1 MQITKISIQRSTMVV
16 VLFTVLTLLGIF
28 SYTQLSYELLPKMET
43 NVVTISTVYPGAA
56 PSEVETSV
64 TKKIEDAV
72 ASLEG
77 IKTMNSIS
85 QESVSIITIELEAGS
100 DVDYSLQDAQRKINA
115 ILGDLPEDADPP
127 SLGKFDLD
135 DLPIMQLAVYSSL
148 NPSDFYDLIKNKI
161 QPSLAQINGV
171 AQVNMLGGTEREI
184 KVNLDRNK
192 LDAYGISPIAV
203 AQTINASNLD
213 FPTGRLKDTEGQ
225 VLIRLAG
232 KFQNIQD
239 IENLVIAYR
248 DDESPIQLKEV
259 AEVQDSYKDE
269 DILTRLNGKSAIGLT
284 VQKQSDANA
293 VEVSEILEHE
303 LQTLEQTYTAEGISF
318 QISQNTSEFT
328 LEAANHVI
336 TDLVIAIVL
345 VALIML
351 LFLHSIRNA
360 IIVMVAVPASIVA
373 TFTVMFLAGF
383 TLNLMSLLALSLVV
397 GILVDDAIVVIENIY
412 RHLEMGKTIAQASY
426 DGVREIGATVVSI
439 TLVIV
444 VVFVPLA
451 MTGGLISGILTQFS
465 ITVAAATLISLLVA
479 FTLIPLLT
487 SRFSKLEHLDKKSFF
502 GKIVYGFEAGL
513 DAFVDWLIGILR
525 WGFSHK
531 IALLGFTFILFIS
544 SFFLVIKGFIGSE
557 FVSEGD
563 RGEFLLR
570 LELPKDAT
578 LEQTNFKTREVEDY
592 LRTLPEVTEVFT
604 TVGVASGQFT
614 GSQSSP
620 FTSEILVKL
629 VAPEFRSVTGPD
641 YARSLENYLEE
652 HITGAEYT
660 GVPISIMGTANDAPI
675 QVIVS
680 GPDKDSIRVVSE
692 KIEGILAGLK
702 GTRKI
707 ESSLEDGNPEIR
719 VEVDRYK
726 MNELGLSMDMVGGAL
741 QVAFNGN
748 DDSKYTDGDYEYDI
762 LVKLNEFDRQ
772 SISDVQNL
780 TFLNRSG
787 KLVKLEQ
794 FATVN
799 QSEGP
804 TKLERR
810 DRVSSVKITS
820 QVAGVPSGT
829 VGAELTAAIDQLEL
843 PQQVQI
849 NYDGDMKNQ
858 SEGFGSLGL
867 ALLASIIL
875 IYLIMVALYDSYVYP
890 LVVMFSLPMALI
902 GSLLALALTKG
913 TLSIF
918 SIMGLIMLMGLVAKN
933 AILLVDFTN
942 QLKEEGVEVK
952 AALEKAVKIRFR
964 PILMTTI
971 AMVIGMMPIALAT
984 GAGAEWKNSLAWVI
998 IGGLLSSMF
1007 LTLVVVPVIYY
1018 LFDRFMVKIGKAEK
1032 KQIELEDTNV
1042 EEFESEAAAYV

>member
-43 NVVTISTVYPGAA
+43 NVVTVSTVYPGAA

-77 IKTMNSIS
+77 IKSMNSIS
-85 QESVSIITIELEAGS
+85 QESISIITIELNAGE
-100 DVDYSLQDAQRKINA
+100 DVDYALQDAQRKLNA

-127 SLGKFDLD
+127 SLGKFSLD

-148 NPSDFYDLIKNKI
+148 NPSEFYDLLKNKI
-161 QPSLAQINGV
+161 QPSLAQIKGV

-192 LDAYGISPIAV
+192 LDGYGISPISV

-213 FPTGRLKDTEGQ
+213 FPTGRLKDKEGQ

-259 AEVQDSYKDE
+259 AEIADSYKDE
-269 DILTRLNGKSAIGLT
+269 DILTRLNGKAAIGLT
-284 VQKQSDANA
+284 VQKQADANA
-293 VEVSEILEHE
+293 VEVSELLEHE
-303 LQTLEQTYTAEGISF
+303 LHTLEQTYTSEGVSF

-328 LEAANHVI
+328 LEAANDVI
-336 TDLVIAIVL
+336 KDLIIAIVL

-426 DGVREIGATVVSI
+426 DGIREIGSTVVSI
-439 TLVIV
+439 TLVII
-444 VVFVPLA
+444 VVFVPMA
-451 MTGGLISGILTQFS
+451 MTGGLIAGILTQFS
-465 ITVAAATLISLLVA
+465 ITVATATLISLLVA

-525 WGFSHK
+525 WGFAHK
-531 IALLGFTFILFIS
+531 IALLGITFVLFIS

-629 VAPEFRSVTGPD
+629 VDAEHRSMTGPD
-641 YARSLENYLEE
+641 YARTLENYLEE
-652 HITGAEYT
+652 NITGAEYT

-680 GPDKDSIRVVSE
+680 GPDKDSIRIVSE

-726 MNELGLSMDMVGGAL
+726 MNELGLSMDMVGGIL

-762 LVKLNEFDRQ
+762 LVKLNEFDRK

-780 TFLNRSG
+780 TFLNKKG
-787 KLVKLEQ
+787 QLVKLEQ
-794 FATVN
+794 FATVH

-829 VGAELTAAIDQLEL
+829 VGAALTAAIDAMEL

-858 SEGFGSLGL
+858 SEGFGSLGI

-942 QLKEEGVEVK
+942 QLKEAGVEVK
-952 AALEKAVKIRFR
+952 EALEKAVKIRFR

-1018 LFDRFMVKIGKAEK
+1018 LFDRFMVKIGKGEK
-1032 KQIELEDTNV
+1032 KHIELEDTDV

>member
-43 NVVTISTVYPGAA
+43 NVVTISTIYPGAA

-77 IKTMNSIS
+77 IKSMNSIS
-85 QESVSIITIELEAGS
+85 QESISIITIELEAGE
-100 DVDYSLQDAQRKINA
+100 DVDYSMQDAQRKINA

-135 DLPIMQLAVYSSL
+135 DLPIMQLAIYSDL
-148 NPSDFYDLIKNKI
+148 KPSEFYDLVKNKI
-161 QPSLAQINGV
+161 QPSLAQIKGV

-192 LDAYGISPIAV
+192 LDAYGISPITV
-203 AQTINASNLD
+203 AQTINSSNLD
-213 FPTGRLKDTEGQ
+213 FPTGRLKDNEGQ

-248 DDESPIQLKEV
+248 SDESPIQLKEV
-259 AEVQDSYKDE
+259 AEVADSYKDE

-293 VEVSEILEHE
+293 VEVSEVLVQE
-303 LQTLEQTYTAEGISF
+303 LQILEQTYTAEGVSF

-336 TDLVIAIVL
+336 TDLIIAVVL

-360 IIVMVAVPASIVA
+360 VIVMVAVPASIVA

-426 DGVREIGATVVSI
+426 DGIREIGATVVSI
-439 TLVIV
+439 TLVII

-451 MTGGLISGILTQFS
+451 MTGGLIGGILAQFS
-465 ITVAAATLISLLVA
+465 ITVATATLISLLVA

-487 SRFSKLEHLDKKSFF
+487 SRFSKLEHLDKNSFF
-502 GKIVYGFEAGL
+502 GKIVYGFESGL
-513 DAFVDWLIGILR
+513 DSFVDWLVGILR
-525 WGFSHK
+525 WGFAHK
-531 IALLGFTFILFIS
+531 VALLAITFVLFIS

-629 VAPEFRSVTGPD
+629 VDPEHRSMTGPD
-641 YARSLENYLEE
+641 YARTLENYLEE
-652 HITGAEYT
+652 NITGAEYT

-692 KIEGILAGLK
+692 KIEAILTGLK

-748 DDSKYTDGDYEYDI
+748 DDSKFTDGDYEYDI
-762 LVKLNEFDRQ
+762 LVKLNEFDRK

-794 FATVN
+794 FAKVN

-829 VGAELTAAIDQLEL
+829 VGAELTAAIDAMTL

-858 SEGFGSLGL
+858 SEGFGSLGV

-875 IYLIMVALYDSYVYP
+875 IYLIMVALYDSYIYP

-1018 LFDRFMVKIGKAEK
+1018 LFDRFMVKIGKGEK
-1032 KQIELEDTNV
+1032 KHIELEDTNV

>member
-77 IKTMNSIS
+77 IKSMNSIS
-85 QESVSIITIELEAGS
+85 QESVSIITIELEAGA
-100 DVDYSLQDAQRKINA
+100 DVDYSMQDAQRKINA

-135 DLPIMQLAVYSSL
+135 DLPIMQLAVYSNL
-148 NPSDFYDLIKNKI
+148 NPSEFYDLIKNKI
-161 QPSLAQINGV
+161 QPSLAQIKGV

-192 LDAYGISPIAV
+192 LDGYGISPIAV

-213 FPTGRLKDTEGQ
+213 FPTGRLKDDEGQ

-259 AEVQDSYKDE
+259 AEVEDSYKDE

-284 VQKQSDANA
+284 IQKQSDANA
-293 VEVSEILEHE
+293 VEVSEVLVNE
-303 LQTLEQTYTAEGISF
+303 LNTLEQTYAKEGVSF

-336 TDLVIAIVL
+336 TDLIIAVVL

-360 IIVMVAVPASIVA
+360 VIVMVAVPASIVA

-426 DGVREIGATVVSI
+426 DGIREIGATVVSI
-439 TLVIV
+439 TLVII

-451 MTGGLISGILTQFS
+451 MTGGLIGGILAQFS
-465 ITVAAATLISLLVA
+465 ITVATATLISLLVA

-487 SRFSKLEHLDKKSFF
+487 SRFSKLEHLDKNSFF

-513 DAFVDWLIGILR
+513 DAFVDWLVGILR
-525 WGFSHK
+525 WGFAHK
-531 IALLGFTFILFIS
+531 VALLGITFVLFIS

-629 VAPEFRSVTGPD
+629 VAPEFRSMTGPD
-641 YARSLENYLEE
+641 YARNLENYLEE
-652 HITGAEYT
+652 NITGAEYT

-719 VEVDRYK
+719 VEVDRFK

-762 LVKLNEFDRQ
+762 LVKLNEFDRK

-780 TFLNRSG
+780 TFLNRKG
-787 KLVKLEQ
+787 QLVKLEQ

-829 VGAELTAAIDQLEL
+829 VGAELTAAIDAMDL

-858 SEGFGSLGL
+858 AEGFGSLGI

-942 QLKEEGVEVK
+942 QLKEEGVAVK
-952 AALEKAVKIRFR
+952 EALEKAVKIRFR

-1018 LFDRFMVKIGKAEK
+1018 LFDRFMVKIGKGEK

>member
-1 MQITKISIQRSTMVV
+1 MVV

-28 SYTQLSYELLPKMET
+28 SYSQLSYELLPKMET
-43 NVVTISTVYPGAA
+43 NVVTISTIYPGAA

-77 IKTMNSIS
+77 IKSMNSIS
-85 QESVSIITIELEAGS
+85 QESISIITIELDAGE
-100 DVDYSLQDAQRKINA
+100 DVDYSMQDAQRKINA

-127 SLGKFDLD
+127 SLGKFDLG
-135 DLPIMQLAVYSSL
+135 DLPIMQLAVYSDL
-148 NPSDFYDLIKNKI
+148 KPSEFYDLVKNKI
-161 QPSLAQINGV
+161 QPSLAQIKGV
-171 AQVNMLGGTEREI
+171 AQINMLGGTEREI

-192 LDAYGISPIAV
+192 LDGYGISPISV

-213 FPTGRLKDTEGQ
+213 FPTGRLKDNEGQ

-259 AEVQDSYKDE
+259 AEVADSYKDE

-293 VEVSEILEHE
+293 VEVSEVLEHE
-303 LQTLEQTYTAEGISF
+303 LHNLEQTYSAEGVSF

-328 LEAANHVI
+328 LEAANDVI
-336 TDLVIAIVL
+336 KDLIIAIVL

-426 DGVREIGATVVSI
+426 DGIREIGATVVSI
-439 TLVIV
+439 TLVII

-451 MTGGLISGILTQFS
+451 MTGGLIGGILAQFS
-465 ITVAAATLISLLVA
+465 ITVATATLISLLVA

-487 SRFSKLEHLDKKSFF
+487 SRFSKLEHLDKNSFF
-502 GKIVYGFEAGL
+502 GKIIYGFEAGL
-513 DAFVDWLIGILR
+513 DGFVDWIVDLLR
-525 WGFSHK
+525 WGFAHK
-531 IALLGFTFILFIS
+531 IALLGITFVLFIS
-544 SFFLVIKGFIGSE
+544 SFFLVIQGFIGSE

-629 VAPEFRSVTGPD
+629 VGPEHRSMTGPD
-641 YARSLENYLEE
+641 YARNLENYLEE
-652 HITGAEYT
+652 NITGAEYT

-680 GPDKDSIRVVSE
+680 GPNKDSIRVVSE
-692 KIEGILAGLK
+692 KIEAILAGLT

-762 LVKLNEFDRQ
+762 LVKLNEFDRK

-794 FATVN
+794 FAKVN

-829 VGAELTAAIDQLEL
+829 VGAQLTAAIDQMDL

-858 SEGFGSLGL
+858 SEGFGSLGI

-942 QLKEEGVEVK
+942 QLKEAGVEVRE
-952 AALEKAVKIRFR
+952 ALEKAVKIRFR

-1018 LFDRFMVKIGKAEK
+1018 LFDRFMVKIGKGEK
-1032 KQIELEDTNV
+1032 KHIELEDTDV

>member
-1 MQITKISIQRSTMVV
+1 M
-16 VLFTVLTLLGIF
+16 
-28 SYTQLSYELLPKMET
+28 
-43 NVVTISTVYPGAA
+43 
-56 PSEVETSV
+56 
-64 TKKIEDAV
+64 D
-72 ASLEG
+72 
-77 IKTMNSIS
+77 
-85 QESVSIITIELEAGS
+85 
-100 DVDYSLQDAQRKINA
+100 
-115 ILGDLPEDADPP
+115 
-127 SLGKFDLD
+127 
-135 DLPIMQLAVYSSL
+135 
-148 NPSDFYDLIKNKI
+148 KN
-161 QPSLAQINGV
+161 
-171 AQVNMLGGTEREI
+171 
-184 KVNLDRNK
+184 
-192 LDAYGISPIAV
+192 
-203 AQTINASNLD
+203 
-213 FPTGRLKDTEGQ
+213 
-225 VLIRLAG
+225 
-232 KFQNIQD
+232 
-239 IENLVIAYR
+239 
-248 DDESPIQLKEV
+248 
-259 AEVQDSYKDE
+259 
-269 DILTRLNGKSAIGLT
+269 
-284 VQKQSDANA
+284 
-293 VEVSEILEHE
+293 
-303 LQTLEQTYTAEGISF
+303 
-318 QISQNTSEFT
+318 
-328 LEAANHVI
+328 
-336 TDLVIAIVL
+336 
-345 VALIML
+345 
-351 LFLHSIRNA
+351 
-360 IIVMVAVPASIVA
+360 
-373 TFTVMFLAGF
+373 
-383 TLNLMSLLALSLVV
+383 
-397 GILVDDAIVVIENIY
+397 
-412 RHLEMGKTIAQASY
+412 
-426 DGVREIGATVVSI
+426 
-439 TLVIV
+439 
-444 VVFVPLA
+444 
-451 MTGGLISGILTQFS
+451 
-465 ITVAAATLISLLVA
+465 
-479 FTLIPLLT
+479 
-487 SRFSKLEHLDKKSFF
+487 SFF
-502 GKIVYGFEAGL
+502 GKIIYGFEAGL
-513 DAFVDWLIGILR
+513 DGFVDWIVDLLR
-525 WGFSHK
+525 WGFAHK
-531 IALLGFTFILFIS
+531 IALLGITFVLFIS
-544 SFFLVIKGFIGSE
+544 SFFLVIQGFIGSE

-629 VAPEFRSVTGPD
+629 VGPEHRSMTGPD
-641 YARSLENYLEE
+641 YARNLENYLEE
-652 HITGAEYT
+652 NITGAEYT

-692 KIEGILAGLK
+692 KIEAILAGLT

-762 LVKLNEFDRQ
+762 LVKLNEFDRK

-794 FATVN
+794 FAKVN

-829 VGAELTAAIDQLEL
+829 VGAQLTAAIDQMDL

-858 SEGFGSLGL
+858 SEGFGSLGI

-942 QLKEEGVEVK
+942 QLKEAGVEVRE
-952 AALEKAVKIRFR
+952 ALEKAVKIRFR

-1018 LFDRFMVKIGKAEK
+1018 LFDRFMVKIGKGEK
-1032 KQIELEDTNV
+1032 KHIELEDTDV

>member
-16 VLFTVLTLLGIF
+16 VLFTVLTLMGIF

-77 IKTMNSIS
+77 IKSMNSIS
-85 QESVSIITIELEAGS
+85 QESVSIITIELEAGA
-100 DVDYSLQDAQRKINA
+100 DVDYSMQDAQRKINA

-135 DLPIMQLAVYSSL
+135 DLPIMQLAVYSDL
-148 NPSDFYDLIKNKI
+148 NPSEFYDLIKNKI
-161 QPSLAQINGV
+161 QPSLAQIKGV

-192 LDAYGISPIAV
+192 LDGYGISPISV

-213 FPTGRLKDTEGQ
+213 FPTGRLKDNEGQ

-232 KFQNIQD
+232 KFQTIQD

-248 DDESPIQLKEV
+248 TDESPIQLKEV
-259 AEVQDSYKDE
+259 AEVEDSYKDE

-293 VEVSEILEHE
+293 VEVSDVLVKE
-303 LQTLEQTYTAEGISF
+303 LNILEQTYTKEGVSF

-336 TDLVIAIVL
+336 TDLIIAIVL

-439 TLVIV
+439 TLVII

-451 MTGGLISGILTQFS
+451 MTGGLIGGILAQFS
-465 ITVAAATLISLLVA
+465 ITVATATLISLLVA

-487 SRFSKLEHLDKKSFF
+487 SRFSKLEHLDKNSFF

-513 DAFVDWLIGILR
+513 DAFVDWMIDILK
-525 WGFSHK
+525 WGFAHK
-531 IALLGFTFILFIS
+531 AALLGITVVLFIS

-629 VAPEFRSVTGPD
+629 VEPEFRSMSGPD
-641 YARSLENYLEE
+641 YARNLENYLEE

-680 GPDKDSIRVVSE
+680 GPDKDSIQIVSE

-702 GTRKI
+702 GTRKV

-719 VEVDRYK
+719 VEVDRFK

-762 LVKLNEFDRQ
+762 LVKLNEFDRK

-829 VGAELTAAIDQLEL
+829 VGAELTAAIEAMDL

-858 SEGFGSLGL
+858 AEGFGSLGI

-902 GSLLALALTKG
+902 GALLALALTKG

-952 AALEKAVKIRFR
+952 AALEKSVKIRFR

-1007 LTLVVVPVIYY
+1007 LTLIVVPVIYY
-1018 LFDRFMVKIGKAEK
+1018 LFDRFMAKIGKGEK
-1032 KQIELEDTNV
+1032 KVIELEDTNI

>member
-28 SYTQLSYELLPKMET
+28 SYTQLSYELLPKFET

-77 IKTMNSIS
+77 IKSMNSIS
-85 QESVSIITIELEAGS
+85 QESISIITIELEAGE
-100 DVDYSLQDAQRKINA
+100 DVDYSVQDAQRKINA

-135 DLPIMQLAVYSSL
+135 DLPIMQLAVYSDLS
-148 NPSDFYDLIKNKI
+148 PSAFYDLVKNKI
-161 QPSLAQINGV
+161 QPSLSQIKGV

-192 LDAYGISPIAV
+192 LDAYGISPVSV
-203 AQTINASNLD
+203 AQTVNASNLD
-213 FPTGRLKDTEGQ
+213 FPTGRLKDNDGQ

-232 KFQNIQD
+232 KFQTIQD
-239 IENLVIAYR
+239 IEDLVIAYR
-248 DDESPIQLKEV
+248 PDESPIQLKEV
-259 AEVQDSYKDE
+259 AEIQDSFKDE
-269 DILTRLNGKSAIGLT
+269 DILARLNGKSAIGLT
-284 VQKQSDANA
+284 IQKQSDANA
-293 VEVSEILEHE
+293 VEVSEILEQE
-303 LQTLEQTYTAEGISF
+303 LKNLEQTYAAEGVSF

-328 LEAANHVI
+328 LEAANDVI
-336 TDLVIAIVL
+336 KDLIIAIVL

-426 DGVREIGATVVSI
+426 DGIREIGATVVSI

-465 ITVAAATLISLLVA
+465 ITVATATLISLLVA

-487 SRFSKLEHLDKKSFF
+487 SRFSKLEHLDKNSFF

-513 DAFVDWLIGILR
+513 DAFVDWLVGILR
-525 WGFSHK
+525 WGFAHK
-531 IALLGFTFILFIS
+531 TALLGITLVLFVS

-563 RGEFLLR
+563 RGEFLIR

-620 FTSEILVKL
+620 YTAEILVKL
-629 VAPEFRSVTGPD
+629 VGPEHRAMSGPD
-641 YARSLENYLEE
+641 YARNLENYLEE

-680 GPDKDSIRVVSE
+680 GPDKDSIRLVSE
-692 KIEGILAGLK
+692 KIEGILAGIT

-719 VEVDRYK
+719 IEVDRYK

-762 LVKLNEFDRQ
+762 LVKLNEFDRK

-780 TFLNRSG
+780 TFLNRNG
-787 KLVKLEQ
+787 QLVKLEQ
-794 FATVN
+794 FAEVK

-810 DRVSSVKITS
+810 GRVSSVKVTS
-820 QVAGVPSGT
+820 QVAGVPSGS
-829 VGAELTAAIDQLEL
+829 VGAELTAAIDQLDL

-849 NYDGDMKNQ
+849 NYDGDMRNQ
-858 SEGFGSLGL
+858 SEGFGSLGI

-875 IYLIMVALYDSYVYP
+875 IYLIMVALYDSYIYP

-942 QLKEEGVEVK
+942 QLKEAGVEVK
-952 AALEKAVKIRFR
+952 EALEKAVKIRFR

-1018 LFDRFMVKIGKAEK
+1018 LFDRFMVKIGKGDK

>member
-16 VLFTVLTLLGIF
+16 VLFTVLTLMGIF

-77 IKTMNSIS
+77 IKSMNSIS
-85 QESVSIITIELEAGS
+85 QESVSIITIELEAGA
-100 DVDYSLQDAQRKINA
+100 DVDYSMQDAQRKINA

-135 DLPIMQLAVYSSL
+135 DLPIMQLAVYSDL
-148 NPSDFYDLIKNKI
+148 NPSEFYDLIKNKI
-161 QPSLAQINGV
+161 QPSLAQIKGV

-192 LDAYGISPIAV
+192 LDGYGISPISV

-213 FPTGRLKDTEGQ
+213 FPTGRLKDNEGQ

-232 KFQNIQD
+232 KFQTIQD

-248 DDESPIQLKEV
+248 TDESPIQLKEV
-259 AEVQDSYKDE
+259 AEVEDSYKDE

-293 VEVSEILEHE
+293 VEVSDVLVKE
-303 LQTLEQTYTAEGISF
+303 LNILEQTYTKEGVSF

-336 TDLVIAIVL
+336 TDLIIAIVL

-439 TLVIV
+439 TLVII

-451 MTGGLISGILTQFS
+451 MTGGLIGGILAQFS
-465 ITVAAATLISLLVA
+465 ITVATATLISLLVA

-487 SRFSKLEHLDKKSFF
+487 SRFSKLEHLDKNSFF

-513 DAFVDWLIGILR
+513 DAFVDWMIDILK
-525 WGFSHK
+525 WGFAHK
-531 IALLGFTFILFIS
+531 AALLGITVVLFIS

-629 VAPEFRSVTGPD
+629 VEPEFRSMSGPD
-641 YARSLENYLEE
+641 YARNLENYLEE

-680 GPDKDSIRVVSE
+680 GPDKDSIQIVSE

-702 GTRKI
+702 GTRKV

-719 VEVDRYK
+719 VEVDRFK

-762 LVKLNEFDRQ
+762 LVKLNEFDRK

-810 DRVSSVKITS
+810 DRV
-820 QVAGVPSGT
+820 AGVPSGT
-829 VGAELTAAIDQLEL
+829 VGAELTAAIEAMDL

-858 SEGFGSLGL
+858 AEGFGSLGI

-902 GSLLALALTKG
+902 GALLALALTKG

-952 AALEKAVKIRFR
+952 AALEKSVKIRFR

-1007 LTLVVVPVIYY
+1007 LTLIVVPVIYY
-1018 LFDRFMVKIGKAEK
+1018 LFDRFMAKIGKGEK
-1032 KQIELEDTNV
+1032 KVIELEDTNI

>member
-16 VLFTVLTLLGIF
+16 VLFTVLTLLGLF
-28 SYTQLSYELLPKMET
+28 SYSQLSYELLPKMET
-43 NVVTISTVYPGAA
+43 NVVTISTIYPGAA

-77 IKTMNSIS
+77 IKSMNSIS
-85 QESVSIITIELEAGS
+85 QESISIITIELEAGE
-100 DVDYSLQDAQRKINA
+100 DVDYSMQDAQRKINA
-115 ILGDLPEDADPP
+115 ILGDLPDDADPP

-135 DLPIMQLAVYSSL
+135 DLPIMQLAVYSDL
-148 NPSDFYDLIKNKI
+148 KPSEFYDLVKNKI
-161 QPSLAQINGV
+161 QPSLAQIKGV

-192 LDAYGISPIAV
+192 LDGYGISPISV
-203 AQTINASNLD
+203 AQIINASNLD
-213 FPTGRLKDTEGQ
+213 FPTGRLKDNEGQ

-248 DDESPIQLKEV
+248 ADESPIQLKEV
-259 AEVQDSYKDE
+259 AEVEDSYKDE

-303 LQTLEQTYTAEGISF
+303 LHNLEQTYTSEGVSF

-328 LEAANHVI
+328 LEAANDVI
-336 TDLVIAIVL
+336 KDLVIAIVL

-426 DGVREIGATVVSI
+426 DGIREIGATVVSI
-439 TLVIV
+439 TLVII

-451 MTGGLISGILTQFS
+451 MTGGLIGGILAQFS
-465 ITVAAATLISLLVA
+465 ITVATATLISLLVA

-487 SRFSKLEHLDKKSFF
+487 SRFSKLEHLDKNSFF
-502 GKIVYGFEAGL
+502 GKIVYGFESGL
-513 DAFVDWLIGILR
+513 DSFVDWLVGILR
-525 WGFSHK
+525 WGFAHK
-531 IALLGFTFILFIS
+531 IALLGITFVLFIS

-629 VAPEFRSVTGPD
+629 VSPEHRSMTGPD
-641 YARSLENYLEE
+641 YARTLENYLEE
-652 HITGAEYT
+652 NITGAEYT

-680 GPDKDSIRVVSE
+680 GPDKDSIRIVSE

-719 VEVDRYK
+719 IEVDRYK

-762 LVKLNEFDRQ
+762 LVKLNEFDRK

-780 TFLNRSG
+780 TFLNKSG

-820 QVAGVPSGT
+820 QVAGVPSGS
-829 VGAELTAAIDQLEL
+829 VGAELTAAIDAMDL

-858 SEGFGSLGL
+858 SEGFGSLGI

-875 IYLIMVALYDSYVYP
+875 IYLIMVALYDSYIYP

-942 QLKEEGVEVK
+942 QLKEAGVEVK
-952 AALEKAVKIRFR
+952 EALEKAVKIRFR

-1018 LFDRFMVKIGKAEK
+1018 LFDRFMVKIGKGEK
-1032 KQIELEDTNV
+1032 KHIELEDTNV

>member
-1 MQITKISIQRSTMVV
+1 MNITKIAIQRSTMVV

-28 SYTQLSYELLPKMET
+28 SYTKLSYELLPKMET
-43 NVVTISTVYPGAA
+43 NIVTISTIYPGAA
-56 PSEVETSV
+56 PTEVETSI

-85 QESVSIITIELEAGS
+85 QESVSIITIELVSGS
-100 DVDYSLQDAQRKINA
+100 DVDIALQDAQRKINA
-115 ILGDLPEDADPP
+115 ILGDLPDDADPP

-148 NPSDFYDLIKNKI
+148 NPSDFYDLVKNKI
-161 QPSLAQINGV
+161 QPSLAKINGV

-192 LDAYGISPIAV
+192 LEAYGISPLQV
-203 AQTINASNLD
+203 VQTIRSSNLD
-213 FPTGRLKDTEGQ
+213 FPTGRLKDVDGQ

-232 KFQNIQD
+232 KFTSLQD
-239 IENLVIAYR
+239 VEELVVAYR
-248 DDESPIQLKEV
+248 PDESAIQLKEIANV
-259 AEVQDSYKDE
+259 EDSFKDE
-269 DILTRLNGKSAIGLT
+269 DILTRLNGKEAIGLT

-293 VEVSEILEHE
+293 VEVSKMIEEELAALER
-303 LQTLEQTYTAEGISF
+303 TYSADNISF

-328 LEAANHVI
+328 LEAANDVI
-336 TDLVIAIVL
+336 FDLVVAIVL

-360 IIVMVAVPASIVA
+360 IIVMIAVPASIVA
-373 TFTVMFLAGF
+373 TFTVMYLAGF

-412 RHLEMGKTIAQASY
+412 RHLEKGKSIAQASY

-451 MTGGLISGILTQFS
+451 MTGGLIAGILAQFS
-465 ITVAAATLISLLVA
+465 ITVATATLLSLIVA

-487 SRFSKLEHLDKKSFF
+487 SRFSKVEVVSKDSFF
-502 GKIVYGFEAGL
+502 GKIIHGFEAAL
-513 DAFVDWLIGILR
+513 NSFVNWVTDVLNWS
-525 WGFSHK
+525 FNHK
-531 IALLGFTFILFIS
+531 AILLGVTFVLFIS
-544 SFFLVIKGFIGSE
+544 SFLLVTKGFIGSE

-563 RGEFLLR
+563 RGEFILR

-604 TVGVASGQFT
+604 TVGVASGQFS

-620 FTSEILVKL
+620 FTSEISVKL
-629 VAPEFRSVTGPD
+629 VDAKERSLTGPD
-641 YARSLENYLEE
+641 YARNVENYLAQ
-652 HITGAEYT
+652 HITGAEFT
-660 GVPISIMGTANDAPI
+660 AVPISIMGTANDAPI

-680 GPDKDSIRVVSE
+680 GPDKDSISMVSE
-692 KIEGILAGLK
+692 KIQGILAGIR

-719 VEVDRYK
+719 VEVDRTK
-726 MNELGLSMDMVGGAL
+726 MNELGLSMDMVGGVL

-748 DDSKYTDGDYEYDI
+748 DDSKYTDGEYEYDI
-762 LVKLNEFDRQ
+762 MVRLNEFDRK
-772 SISDVQNL
+772 SISDVQNI
-780 TFLNRSG
+780 TIVNRMG
-787 KLVKLEQ
+787 QLIKLEQ
-794 FATVN
+794 FAEVT

-820 QVAGVPSGT
+820 QVAGVPTGS
-829 VGAELTAAIDQLEL
+829 VGAELTAAIDELEL

-849 NYDGDMKNQ
+849 NYDGDLKNQ
-858 SEGFGSLGL
+858 SEGFGSLGI
-867 ALLASIIL
+867 ALIASILL

-890 LVVMFSLPMALI
+890 FVVMFSLPLALI

-942 QLKEEGVEVK
+942 QLKAAGVEVK
-952 AALEKAVKIRFR
+952 EALIKAVQIRFR
-964 PILMTTI
+964 PILMTTL
-971 AMVIGMMPIALAT
+971 AMVFGMMPIALAT

-998 IGGLLSSMF
+998 IGGLISSMF

-1018 LFDRFMVKIGKAEK
+1018 LFDRLMIKLGMGEK
-1032 KQIELEDTNV
+1032 KTIELEDTNV
-1042 EEFESEAAAYV
+1042 EDFESEASAYV

>member
-1 MQITKISIQRSTMVV
+1 MVV

-43 NVVTISTVYPGAA
+43 NVVTISTIYPGAA

-77 IKTMNSIS
+77 IKSMNSIS
-85 QESVSIITIELEAGS
+85 QESISIITIELEAGE
-100 DVDYSLQDAQRKINA
+100 DVDYSMQDAQRKINA

-135 DLPIMQLAVYSSL
+135 DLPIMQLAIYSDL
-148 NPSDFYDLIKNKI
+148 KPSEFYDLVKNKI
-161 QPSLAQINGV
+161 QPSLAQIKGV

-192 LDAYGISPIAV
+192 LDAYGISPITV
-203 AQTINASNLD
+203 AQTINSSNLD
-213 FPTGRLKDTEGQ
+213 FPTGRLKDNEGQ

-248 DDESPIQLKEV
+248 SDESPIQLKEV
-259 AEVQDSYKDE
+259 AEVADSYKDE

-293 VEVSEILEHE
+293 VEVSEVLVQE
-303 LQTLEQTYTAEGISF
+303 LQILEQTYTAEGVSF

-336 TDLVIAIVL
+336 TDLIIAVVL

-360 IIVMVAVPASIVA
+360 VIVMVAVPASIVA

-426 DGVREIGATVVSI
+426 DGIREIGATVVSI
-439 TLVIV
+439 TLVII

-451 MTGGLISGILTQFS
+451 MTGGLIGGILAQFS
-465 ITVAAATLISLLVA
+465 ITVATATLISLLVA

-487 SRFSKLEHLDKKSFF
+487 SRFSKLEHLDKNSFF
-502 GKIVYGFEAGL
+502 GKIVYGFESGL
-513 DAFVDWLIGILR
+513 DSFVDWLVGILR
-525 WGFSHK
+525 WGFAHK
-531 IALLGFTFILFIS
+531 VALLAITFVLFIS

-629 VAPEFRSVTGPD
+629 VDPEHRSMTGPD
-641 YARSLENYLEE
+641 YARTLENYLEE
-652 HITGAEYT
+652 NITGAEYT

-692 KIEGILAGLK
+692 KIEAILAGLK

-748 DDSKYTDGDYEYDI
+748 DDSKFTDGDYEYDI
-762 LVKLNEFDRQ
+762 LVKLNEFDRK

-794 FATVN
+794 FAKVN

-829 VGAELTAAIDQLEL
+829 VGAELTAAIDAMTL

-858 SEGFGSLGL
+858 SEGFGSLGV

-875 IYLIMVALYDSYVYP
+875 IYLIMVALYDSYIYP

-1018 LFDRFMVKIGKAEK
+1018 LFDRFMVKIGKGEK
-1032 KQIELEDTNV
+1032 KHIELEDTNV
-1042 EEFESEAAAYV
+1042 EEFESEAAAYI

>member
-1 MQITKISIQRSTMVV
+1 
-16 VLFTVLTLLGIF
+16 
-28 SYTQLSYELLPKMET
+28 
-43 NVVTISTVYPGAA
+43 
-56 PSEVETSV
+56 
-64 TKKIEDAV
+64 
-72 ASLEG
+72 
-77 IKTMNSIS
+77 
-85 QESVSIITIELEAGS
+85 
-100 DVDYSLQDAQRKINA
+100 
-115 ILGDLPEDADPP
+115 
-127 SLGKFDLD
+127 
-135 DLPIMQLAVYSSL
+135 
-148 NPSDFYDLIKNKI
+148 
-161 QPSLAQINGV
+161 
-171 AQVNMLGGTEREI
+171 
-184 KVNLDRNK
+184 
-192 LDAYGISPIAV
+192 
-203 AQTINASNLD
+203 
-213 FPTGRLKDTEGQ
+213 
-225 VLIRLAG
+225 
-232 KFQNIQD
+232 
-239 IENLVIAYR
+239 
-248 DDESPIQLKEV
+248 
-259 AEVQDSYKDE
+259 
-269 DILTRLNGKSAIGLT
+269 LNGNSAIGLT
-284 VQKQSDANA
+284 IQKQPDANA

-303 LQTLEQTYTAEGISF
+303 LHVLEETYAAEGVSF

-328 LEAANHVI
+328 LEAANDVI
-336 TDLVIAIVL
+336 KDLVIAIVL

-426 DGVREIGATVVSI
+426 DGIREIGATVVSI

-451 MTGGLISGILTQFS
+451 LTGGLIGGILTQFS
-465 ITVAAATLISLLVA
+465 ITVATATLISLLVA

-487 SRFSKLEHLDKKSFF
+487 SRFSKLEHLDKNSFF

-525 WGFSHK
+525 WGFAHK
-531 IALLGFTFILFIS
+531 AVLLGLTLVLFVS

-563 RGEFLLR
+563 RGEFIMR

-620 FTSEILVKL
+620 FTAEISVKL
-629 VAPEFRSVTGPD
+629 VEPEFRSMTGPD
-641 YARSLENYLEE
+641 YARSVENYLEE
-652 HITGAEYT
+652 NITGAEYT

-680 GPDKDSIRVVSE
+680 GPDKDSIRMVSE
-692 KIEGILAGLK
+692 KIEAILLGMK
-702 GTRKI
+702 GTRKV

-719 VEVDRYK
+719 VEVDRFK

-762 LVKLNEFDRQ
+762 MVKLNEFDRK

-780 TFLNRSG
+780 TFLNRKG
-787 KLVKLEQ
+787 QLVKLEQ
-794 FATVN
+794 FASVN

-820 QVAGVPSGT
+820 QVACV
-829 VGAELTAAIDQLEL
+829 
-843 PQQVQI
+843 
-849 NYDGDMKNQ
+849 
-858 SEGFGSLGL
+858 
-867 ALLASIIL
+867 
-875 IYLIMVALYDSYVYP
+875 
-890 LVVMFSLPMALI
+890 
-902 GSLLALALTKG
+902 
-913 TLSIF
+913 
-918 SIMGLIMLMGLVAKN
+918 
-933 AILLVDFTN
+933 
-942 QLKEEGVEVK
+942 
-952 AALEKAVKIRFR
+952 
-964 PILMTTI
+964 
-971 AMVIGMMPIALAT
+971 
-984 GAGAEWKNSLAWVI
+984 
-998 IGGLLSSMF
+998 
-1007 LTLVVVPVIYY
+1007 
-1018 LFDRFMVKIGKAEK
+1018 
-1032 KQIELEDTNV
+1032 
-1042 EEFESEAAAYV
+1042 

>member
-829 VGAELTAAIDQLEL
+829 VGAELTAAIDQLDL

>member
-28 SYTQLSYELLPKMET
+28 SYSQLSYELLPKMET
-43 NVVTISTVYPGAA
+43 NVVTISTIYPGAA

-77 IKTMNSIS
+77 IKSMNSIS
-85 QESVSIITIELEAGS
+85 QESISIITIELDAGE
-100 DVDYSLQDAQRKINA
+100 DVDYSMQDAQRKINA

-127 SLGKFDLD
+127 SLGKFDLG
-135 DLPIMQLAVYSSL
+135 DLPIMQLAVYSDL
-148 NPSDFYDLIKNKI
+148 KPSEFYDLVKNKI
-161 QPSLAQINGV
+161 QPSLAQIKGV
-171 AQVNMLGGTEREI
+171 AQINMLGGTEREI

-192 LDAYGISPIAV
+192 LDGYGISPISV

-213 FPTGRLKDTEGQ
+213 FPTGRLKDNEGQ

-259 AEVQDSYKDE
+259 AEVADSYKDE

-293 VEVSEILEHE
+293 VEVSEVLEHE
-303 LQTLEQTYTAEGISF
+303 LHNLEQTYSAEGVSF

-328 LEAANHVI
+328 LEAANDVI
-336 TDLVIAIVL
+336 KDLIIAIVL

-426 DGVREIGATVVSI
+426 DGIREIGATVVSI
-439 TLVIV
+439 TLVII

-451 MTGGLISGILTQFS
+451 MTGGLIGGILAQFS
-465 ITVAAATLISLLVA
+465 ITVATATLISLLVA

-487 SRFSKLEHLDKKSFF
+487 SRFSKLEHLDKNSFF
-502 GKIVYGFEAGL
+502 GKIIYGFEAGL
-513 DAFVDWLIGILR
+513 DGFVDWIVDLLR
-525 WGFSHK
+525 WGFAHK
-531 IALLGFTFILFIS
+531 IALLGITFVLFIS
-544 SFFLVIKGFIGSE
+544 SFFLVIQGFIGSE

-629 VAPEFRSVTGPD
+629 VGPEHRSMTGPD
-641 YARSLENYLEE
+641 YARNLENYLEE
-652 HITGAEYT
+652 NITGAEYT

-680 GPDKDSIRVVSE
+680 GPNKDSIRVVSE
-692 KIEGILAGLK
+692 KIEAILAGLT

-762 LVKLNEFDRQ
+762 LVKLNEFDRK

-794 FATVN
+794 FAKVN

-829 VGAELTAAIDQLEL
+829 VGAQLTAAIDQMDL

-858 SEGFGSLGL
+858 SEGFGSLGI

-942 QLKEEGVEVK
+942 QLKEAGVEVRE
-952 AALEKAVKIRFR
+952 ALEKAVKIRFR

-1018 LFDRFMVKIGKAEK
+1018 LFDRFMVKIGKGEK
-1032 KQIELEDTNV
+1032 KHIELEDTDV

>member
-43 NVVTISTVYPGAA
+43 NVVTISTIYPGAA

-77 IKTMNSIS
+77 IKSMNSIS
-85 QESVSIITIELEAGS
+85 QESISIITIELEAGE
-100 DVDYSLQDAQRKINA
+100 DVDYSMQDAQRKINA

-135 DLPIMQLAVYSSL
+135 DLPIMQLAIYSDL
-148 NPSDFYDLIKNKI
+148 KPSEFYDLVKNKI
-161 QPSLAQINGV
+161 QPSLAQIKGV

-192 LDAYGISPIAV
+192 LDAYGISPITV
-203 AQTINASNLD
+203 AQTINSSNLD
-213 FPTGRLKDTEGQ
+213 FPTGRLKDNEGQ

-248 DDESPIQLKEV
+248 SDESPIQLKEV
-259 AEVQDSYKDE
+259 AEVADSYKDE

-293 VEVSEILEHE
+293 VEVSEVLVQE
-303 LQTLEQTYTAEGISF
+303 LQILEQTYTAEGVSF

-336 TDLVIAIVL
+336 TDLIIAVVL

-360 IIVMVAVPASIVA
+360 VIVMVAVPASIVA

-426 DGVREIGATVVSI
+426 DGIREIGATVVSI
-439 TLVIV
+439 TLVII

-451 MTGGLISGILTQFS
+451 MTGGLIGGILAQFS
-465 ITVAAATLISLLVA
+465 ITVATATLISLLVA

-487 SRFSKLEHLDKKSFF
+487 SRFSKLEHLDKNSFF
-502 GKIVYGFEAGL
+502 GKIVYGFESGL
-513 DAFVDWLIGILR
+513 DSFVDWLVGILR
-525 WGFSHK
+525 WGFAHK
-531 IALLGFTFILFIS
+531 VALLAITFVLFIS

-629 VAPEFRSVTGPD
+629 VDPEHRSMTGPD
-641 YARSLENYLEE
+641 YARTLENYLEE
-652 HITGAEYT
+652 NITGAEYT

-692 KIEGILAGLK
+692 KIEAILAGLK

-748 DDSKYTDGDYEYDI
+748 DDSKFTDGDYEYDI
-762 LVKLNEFDRQ
+762 LVKLNEFDRK

-794 FATVN
+794 FAKVN

-829 VGAELTAAIDQLEL
+829 VGAELTAAIDAMTL

-858 SEGFGSLGL
+858 SEGFGSLGV

-875 IYLIMVALYDSYVYP
+875 IYLIMVALYDSYIYP

-1018 LFDRFMVKIGKAEK
+1018 LFDRFMVKIGKGEK
-1032 KQIELEDTNV
+1032 KHIELEDTNV

>member
-1 MQITKISIQRSTMVV
+1 MQITKLSIQRSTMVV
-16 VLFTVLTLLGIF
+16 VIFTVLTLMGLF
-28 SYTQLSYELLPKMET
+28 SYSQLSYELLPKMEA
-43 NVVTISTVYPGAA
+43 NVVTIVTVYPGAA

-64 TKKIEDAV
+64 TKKVEDAV

-77 IKTMNSIS
+77 VKSMNSIS
-85 QESVSIITIELEAGS
+85 QESISIITIELNAGA
-100 DVDYSLQDAQRKINA
+100 DVDYSMQDAQRKINA
-115 ILGDLPEDADPP
+115 ILGDLPDDADPP
-127 SLGKFDLD
+127 SLSKFDLD
-135 DLPIMQLAVYSSL
+135 DLPIMQMAVYSNL
-148 NPSDFYDLIKNKI
+148 NPADFFDLIKNKI
-161 QPSLAQINGV
+161 QPSLAKINGV
-171 AQVNMLGGTEREI
+171 AQVNMMGGTEREI

-192 LDAYGISPIAV
+192 LEAYGISPLMV
-203 AQTINASNLD
+203 VQKINSSNLD
-213 FPTGRLKDTEGQ
+213 FPTGRLKNDDGQ

-232 KFQNIQD
+232 KFKQVSD
-239 IENLVIAYR
+239 LEKLVIAYR
-248 DDESPIQLKEV
+248 DDESPIQLNEV
-259 AEVQDSYKDE
+259 AEISDDFKDATV
-269 DILTRLNGKSAIGLT
+269 LARLDNNDAIGLNI
-284 VQKQSDANA
+284 QKQSDANA
-293 VEVSEILEHE
+293 VEVSALIEHE
-303 LQTLEQTYTAEGISF
+303 LQLLEDTYQAEGVSF
-318 QISQNTSEFT
+318 QISQNASEFT
-328 LEAANHVI
+328 LEAANDVI
-336 TDLVIAIVL
+336 KDLVIAIVL

-360 IIVMVAVPASIVA
+360 IIVMIAVPASIIA
-373 TFTVMFLAGF
+373 TFTVMFLMGF

-412 RHLEMGKTIAQASY
+412 RHLEMGKSIAQASY
-426 DGVREIGATVVSI
+426 DGIREIGATVVSI

-451 MTGGLISGILTQFS
+451 LTGGLIAGIMKQFS
-465 ITVAAATLISLLVA
+465 ITVAVATLFSLLVA

-487 SRFSKLEHLDKKSFF
+487 SRFSKLEHLSKDSFF
-502 GKIVYGFEAGL
+502 GKLVYGFEAGL
-513 DAFVDWLIGILR
+513 DAFVDWLLGILK
-525 WGFSHK
+525 WGFAHK
-531 IALLGFTFILFIS
+531 AVLLILTFVLFVS
-544 SFFLVIKGFIGSE
+544 SFFLVGMGLIGSE

-563 RGEFLLR
+563 RGEFVLR
-570 LELPKDAT
+570 MELPKDAT
-578 LEQTNFKTREVEDY
+578 LEQTNFKTQEVESY

-604 TVGVASGQFT
+604 TVGMASGQFT

-620 FTSEILVKL
+620 FTSEISVKL
-629 VAPEFRSVTGPD
+629 VPKEQRALSGPD
-641 YARSLENYLEE
+641 FARTVENAMEE
-652 HITGAEYT
+652 KITGAEYT
-660 GVPISIMGTANDAPI
+660 AVPISIMGTANDAPI

-680 GPDKDSIRVVSE
+680 GPDRDSVEVTAE
-692 KIEGILAGLK
+692 KIMNILAGLR

-707 ESSLEDGNPEIR
+707 ESSLEAGNPEIR

-726 MNELGLSMDMVGGAL
+726 MNELGLSMDQVGGTL

-748 DDSKYTDGDYEYDI
+748 EDSQYTDGDYEYDI
-762 LVKLNEFDRQ
+762 QIRLNEFDRR
-772 SISDVQNL
+772 SISDVQNI
-780 TFLNRSG
+780 TFLNNKG
-787 KLVKLEQ
+787 QLIKLEQ
-794 FATVN
+794 FAAVN

-810 DRVSSVKITS
+810 DRVGSVKITS

-829 VGAELTAAIDQLEL
+829 VGAQLTEQIGQLQL
-843 PQQVQI
+843 PPQVQI

-942 QLKEEGVEVK
+942 QLKAAGVEVK
-952 AALEKAVKIRFR
+952 QALLKAVKIRFR
-964 PILMTTI
+964 PILMTTL
-971 AMVIGMMPIALAT
+971 AMVIGMMPIALAS

-1007 LTLVVVPVIYY
+1007 LTLIVVPVIYY
-1018 LFDRFMVKIGKAEK
+1018 LFDRVLVKVGKSEK
-1032 KQIELEDTNV
+1032 KEIPLDDTPV

>member
-1 MQITKISIQRSTMVV
+1 MVV
-16 VLFTVLTLLGIF
+16 VLFTVLTLLGLF
-28 SYTQLSYELLPKMET
+28 SYSQLSYELLPKFDQ
-43 NVVTISTVYPGAA
+43 NLVTISTVYPGAA

-77 IKTMNSIS
+77 IKAMNSIS
-85 QESVSIITIELEAGS
+85 QESISIITIELEGGS
-100 DVDYSLQDAQRKINA
+100 DVDLSIQEAQRKINS
-115 ILGDLPEDADPP
+115 ILGDLPDDADPP

-135 DLPIMQLAVYSSL
+135 DLPIMQMAVYSNL

-161 QPSLAQINGV
+161 QPSLAQIKGV

-192 LDAYGISPIAV
+192 LDGYGISPIAV

-213 FPTGRLKDTEGQ
+213 FPTGRLKDKDGQ

-259 AEVQDSYKDE
+259 AEVSDSYKDE
-269 DILTRLNGKSAIGLT
+269 DILTRLNGNSAIGLT
-284 VQKQSDANA
+284 IQKQPDANA
-293 VEVSEILEHE
+293 VEVSEILEQE
-303 LQTLEQTYTAEGISF
+303 LHVLEQTFSAEGVSF

-328 LEAANHVI
+328 LEAANDVI
-336 TDLVIAIVL
+336 KDLVIAIVL

-373 TFTVMFLAGF
+373 TFTIMFLAGF

-426 DGVREIGATVVSI
+426 DGIREIGSTVVSI

-451 MTGGLISGILTQFS
+451 LTGGLIGGILTQFS
-465 ITVAAATLISLLVA
+465 ITVATATLISLLVA

-487 SRFSKLEHLDKKSFF
+487 SRFSKLEHLDKNSFF

-513 DAFVDWLIGILR
+513 DAFVDWLIAILR
-525 WGFSHK
+525 WGFAHK
-531 IALLGFTFILFIS
+531 LVLMGLTFILFVS
-544 SFFLVIKGFIGSE
+544 SFFLVIEGFIGSE

-563 RGEFLLR
+563 RGEFILR
-570 LELPKDAT
+570 MELPKDAT

-620 FTSEILVKL
+620 FTSEISVKL
-629 VAPEFRSVTGPD
+629 VEPEFRSMSGPD
-641 YARSLENYLEE
+641 YARQVENYLEE
-652 HITGAEYT
+652 NITGAEYT
-660 GVPISIMGTANDAPI
+660 GVPISILGTANDAPI

-680 GPDKDSIRVVSE
+680 GPDKDSIRMVSE
-692 KIEGILAGLK
+692 KIESIMLGLK
-702 GTRKI
+702 GTRKV

-719 VEVDRYK
+719 VEVDRFK

-762 LVKLNEFDRQ
+762 LVKLNEFDRK
-772 SISDVQNL
+772 SISDVQSL
-780 TFLNRSG
+780 TFLNRNG
-787 KLVKLEQ
+787 QLVKLEQ

-829 VGAELTAAIDQLEL
+829 VGAELTAAIEAMEL

-858 SEGFGSLGL
+858 AEGFGSLGI

-875 IYLIMVALYDSYVYP
+875 IYLIMVGLYDSYVYP

-1007 LTLVVVPVIYY
+1007 LTLIVVPVIYY
-1018 LFDRFMVKIGKAEK
+1018 LFDRFLVKIGRGEK
-1032 KQIELEDTNV
+1032 KQIELEDTKV
-1042 EEFESEAAAYV
+1042 EDFESEAAAYV

>member
-28 SYTQLSYELLPKMET
+28 SYSQLSYELLPKMET
-43 NVVTISTVYPGAA
+43 NVVTIATVYPGAA

-77 IKTMNSIS
+77 IKSMNSIS
-85 QESVSIITIELEAGS
+85 QESISIITIELEAGE
-100 DVDYSLQDAQRKINA
+100 DVDYSMQDAQRKINA
-115 ILGDLPEDADPP
+115 ILGDLPDDADPP

-135 DLPIMQLAVYSSL
+135 DLPIMQLAVYSNL

-161 QPSLAQINGV
+161 QPSLAQIKGV

-192 LDAYGISPIAV
+192 LDAYGISPISV

-213 FPTGRLKDTEGQ
+213 FPTGRLKDNEGQ

-248 DDESPIQLKEV
+248 EDESPIQLKEV
-259 AEVQDSYKDE
+259 AEVEDSYKEE

-303 LQTLEQTYTAEGISF
+303 LHILEQSYASEGVSF

-328 LEAANHVI
+328 LEAANDVI
-336 TDLVIAIVL
+336 KDLIIAIVL

-426 DGVREIGATVVSI
+426 DGIREIGSTVVSI
-439 TLVIV
+439 TLVII

-451 MTGGLISGILTQFS
+451 MTGGLIGGILSQFS
-465 ITVAAATLISLLVA
+465 ITVATATLISLLVA

-487 SRFSKLEHLDKKSFF
+487 SRFSKLEHLDKNSFF

-513 DAFVDWLIGILR
+513 DAFVDWLVGILR
-525 WGFSHK
+525 WGFAHK
-531 IALLGFTFILFIS
+531 AVLLGLTFILFIS

-629 VAPEFRSVTGPD
+629 VGPEYRTMSGPD
-641 YARSLENYLEE
+641 YARNLENYLEE
-652 HITGAEYT
+652 NITGAEYT

-680 GPDKDSIRVVSE
+680 GPDKDSIRLVSE
-692 KIEGILAGLK
+692 KIEAILAGLK

-762 LVKLNEFDRQ
+762 LVKLNEFDRR

-780 TFLNRSG
+780 TFLNRNG

-804 TKLERR
+804 IKLERR

-829 VGAELTAAIDQLEL
+829 VGAELTAAIDAMTL

-858 SEGFGSLGL
+858 SEGFGSLGI

-875 IYLIMVALYDSYVYP
+875 IYLIMVGLYDSYVYP

-942 QLKEEGVEVK
+942 QLKEAGVEVK
-952 AALEKAVKIRFR
+952 DALEKAVKIRFR

-1007 LTLVVVPVIYY
+1007 LTLIVVPVIYY
-1018 LFDRFMVKIGKAEK
+1018 LFDRFMVKIGKSEK
-1032 KQIELEDTNV
+1032 KVIELEDTNI

>member
-43 NVVTISTVYPGAA
+43 NVVTISTIYPGAA

-77 IKTMNSIS
+77 IKSMSSIS
-85 QESVSIITIELEAGS
+85 QESISIITIELEAGE
-100 DVDYSLQDAQRKINA
+100 DVDYSMQDAQRKINA

-148 NPSDFYDLIKNKI
+148 NPSEFYDLVKNKI
-161 QPSLAQINGV
+161 QPSLAQIKGV

-192 LDAYGISPIAV
+192 LDGYGISPISV

-213 FPTGRLKDTEGQ
+213 FPTGRLKDNEGQ

-232 KFQNIQD
+232 KFQNVRD

-259 AEVQDSYKDE
+259 AEVVDSFKDE
-269 DILTRLNGKSAIGLT
+269 EILTRLNGKSAIGLT

-293 VEVSEILEHE
+293 VEVAEILEHE
-303 LQTLEQTYTAEGISF
+303 LHNLEQTYTSEGVSF

-328 LEAANHVI
+328 LEAANDVI
-336 TDLVIAIVL
+336 KDLIIAIVL

-426 DGVREIGATVVSI
+426 DGIREIGSTVVSI
-439 TLVIV
+439 TLVII

-451 MTGGLISGILTQFS
+451 MTGGLIAGILTQFS
-465 ITVAAATLISLLVA
+465 ITVATATLISLLVA

-487 SRFSKLEHLDKKSFF
+487 SRFSKLEHLAKNSFF

-525 WGFSHK
+525 WGFAHK
-531 IALLGFTFILFIS
+531 FALLAITFVLFIS
-544 SFFLVIKGFIGSE
+544 SFFLVIQGFIGSE

-629 VAPEFRSVTGPD
+629 VDPEFRSMTGPD
-641 YARSLENYLEE
+641 YARNLENYLEE

-692 KIEGILAGLK
+692 QIEGILAGLT

-762 LVKLNEFDRQ
+762 LVKLNEFDRK

-780 TFLNRSG
+780 TFLNRNG
-787 KLVKLEQ
+787 NLVKLEQ
-794 FATVN
+794 FASVN

-829 VGAELTAAIDQLEL
+829 VGAQLTAAIDQMDL

-858 SEGFGSLGL
+858 SEGFGSLGI

-875 IYLIMVALYDSYVYP
+875 IYLIMVALYDSYIYP

-942 QLKEEGVEVK
+942 QLKEAGVEVK
-952 AALEKAVKIRFR
+952 EALEKAVKIRFR

-1032 KQIELEDTNV
+1032 KQIELEETNV

>member
-77 IKTMNSIS
+77 IKSMNSIS
-85 QESVSIITIELEAGS
+85 QESVSIITIELVAGS

-135 DLPIMQLAVYSSL
+135 DLPIMQLGVYSNL
-148 NPSDFYDLIKNKI
+148 NPADFYDLIKNKV

-192 LDAYGISPIAV
+192 LDAYGISPITV

-213 FPTGRLKDTEGQ
+213 FPTGRLKDNEGQ

-232 KFQNIQD
+232 KFQSIQD

-248 DDESPIQLKEV
+248 SDESPIQLKEV

-293 VEVSEILEHE
+293 VEVSEVLLQE
-303 LQTLEQTYTAEGISF
+303 LQALEKTFSAEGVSF
-318 QISQNTSEFT
+318 QISQNTSDFT

-360 IIVMVAVPASIVA
+360 VIVMVAVPASIVA

-426 DGVREIGATVVSI
+426 DGVREIGSTVVSI

-451 MTGGLISGILTQFS
+451 MTGGLISGILAQFS

-487 SRFSKLEHLDKKSFF
+487 SRFSKLEHLDKNSFF

-513 DAFVDWLIGILR
+513 DAFVDWLIEILR
-525 WGFSHK
+525 WGFAHK
-531 IALLGFTFILFIS
+531 VALLAITFILFIS
-544 SFFLVIKGFIGSE
+544 SFFLVIQGFIGSE

-629 VAPEFRSVTGPD
+629 VGPEHRSMTGPD
-641 YARSLENYLEE
+641 YARNLENYLEE
-652 HITGAEYT
+652 NITGAEYT

-692 KIEGILAGLK
+692 KIEAILAGLK

-719 VEVDRYK
+719 IEVDRYK

-762 LVKLNEFDRQ
+762 MVKLNEFDRK

-787 KLVKLEQ
+787 NLVKLEQ
-794 FATVN
+794 FAQVS

-829 VGAELTAAIDQLEL
+829 VGAELTAAIEKMDL
-843 PQQVQI
+843 PQQVKI

-867 ALLASIIL
+867 ALMASIIL
-875 IYLIMVALYDSYVYP
+875 IYLIMVALYDSYIYP

-942 QLKEEGVEVK
+942 QLKEAGVEVK
-952 AALEKAVKIRFR
+952 EALEKAVKIRFR

-1018 LFDRFMVKIGKAEK
+1018 LFDRFMVKIGKGEK
-1032 KQIELEDTNV
+1032 KQIELEETNV

>member
-1 MQITKISIQRSTMVV
+1 MVV

-43 NVVTISTVYPGAA
+43 NVVTISTIYPGAA

-77 IKTMNSIS
+77 IKSMNSIS
-85 QESVSIITIELEAGS
+85 QESISIITIELEAGE
-100 DVDYSLQDAQRKINA
+100 DVDYSMQDAQRKINA

-135 DLPIMQLAVYSSL
+135 DLPIMQLAIYSDL
-148 NPSDFYDLIKNKI
+148 KPSEFYDLVKNKI
-161 QPSLAQINGV
+161 QPSLAQIKGV

-192 LDAYGISPIAV
+192 LDAYGISPITV
-203 AQTINASNLD
+203 AQTINSSNLD
-213 FPTGRLKDTEGQ
+213 FPTGRLKDNEGQ

-248 DDESPIQLKEV
+248 SDESPIQLKEV
-259 AEVQDSYKDE
+259 AEVADSYKDE

-293 VEVSEILEHE
+293 VEVSEVLVQE
-303 LQTLEQTYTAEGISF
+303 LQILEQTYTAEGVSF

-336 TDLVIAIVL
+336 TDLIIAVVL

-360 IIVMVAVPASIVA
+360 VIVMVAVPASIVA

-426 DGVREIGATVVSI
+426 DGIREIGATVVSI
-439 TLVIV
+439 TLVII

-451 MTGGLISGILTQFS
+451 MTGGLIGGILAQFS
-465 ITVAAATLISLLVA
+465 ITVATATLISLLVA

-487 SRFSKLEHLDKKSFF
+487 SRFSKLEHLDKNSFF
-502 GKIVYGFEAGL
+502 GKIVYGFESGL
-513 DAFVDWLIGILR
+513 DSFVDWLVGILR
-525 WGFSHK
+525 WGFAHK
-531 IALLGFTFILFIS
+531 VALLAITFVLFIS

-629 VAPEFRSVTGPD
+629 VDPEHRSMTGPD
-641 YARSLENYLEE
+641 YARTLENYLEE
-652 HITGAEYT
+652 NITGAEYT

-692 KIEGILAGLK
+692 KIEAILAGLK

-748 DDSKYTDGDYEYDI
+748 DDSKFTDGDYEYDI
-762 LVKLNEFDRQ
+762 LVKLNEFDRK

-794 FATVN
+794 FAKVN

-829 VGAELTAAIDQLEL
+829 VGAELTAAIDAMTL

-858 SEGFGSLGL
+858 SEGFGSLGV

-875 IYLIMVALYDSYVYP
+875 IYLIMVALYDSYIYP

-1018 LFDRFMVKIGKAEK
+1018 LFDRFMVKIGKGEK
-1032 KQIELEDTNV
+1032 KHIELEDTNV

>member
-56 PSEVETSV
+56 PTEVETSV

-77 IKTMNSIS
+77 IKSMNSIS
-85 QESVSIITIELEAGS
+85 QESISIITIELEAGE

-115 ILGDLPEDADPP
+115 ILGDLPDDADPP

-135 DLPIMQLAVYSSL
+135 DLPIMQLAVYSNL
-148 NPSDFYDLIKNKI
+148 NPSEFYDLVKNKI
-161 QPSLAQINGV
+161 QPSLAQIKGV

-192 LDAYGISPIAV
+192 LDAYGISPISV

-213 FPTGRLKDTEGQ
+213 FPTGRLKDNEGQ

-248 DDESPIQLKEV
+248 NDESPIQLKEV
-259 AEVQDSYKDE
+259 AEVQDSFKDE
-269 DILTRLNGKSAIGLT
+269 EILTRLNGKSAIGLT

-293 VEVSEILEHE
+293 VEVSEVLEQE
-303 LQTLEQTYTAEGISF
+303 LQILEQTYTAEGVSF

-336 TDLVIAIVL
+336 TDLVIAVVL

-412 RHLEMGKTIAQASY
+412 RHLEMGKNIAQASY
-426 DGVREIGATVVSI
+426 DGIREIGATVVSI

-487 SRFSKLEHLDKKSFF
+487 SRFSKLEHLDKDSFF

-525 WGFSHK
+525 WGFAHK
-531 IALLGFTFILFIS
+531 IALLGITLVLFIS

-604 TVGVASGQFT
+604 TVGVTSGQFT
-614 GSQSSP
+614 GSQSSS

-629 VAPEFRSVTGPD
+629 VGPEHRSMTGPD
-641 YARSLENYLEE
+641 YARQLENYLEE
-652 HITGAEYT
+652 NITGAEYT

-680 GPDKDSIRVVSE
+680 GPDKDSIRIVSE

-762 LVKLNEFDRQ
+762 LVKLNEFDRK

-787 KLVKLEQ
+787 QLVKLEQ

-829 VGAELTAAIDQLEL
+829 VGAELTAAIEAMDL

-858 SEGFGSLGL
+858 AEGFGSLGI

-942 QLKEEGVEVK
+942 QLKAEGVEVK
-952 AALEKAVKIRFR
+952 TALEKAVKIRFR

-1018 LFDRFMVKIGKAEK
+1018 LFDRFMFKIGKSEK
-1032 KQIELEDTNV
+1032 KQIELEETDV

>member
-16 VLFTVLTLLGIF
+16 VLFTVLTLLGLF
-28 SYTQLSYELLPKMET
+28 SYSQLSYELLPKMET

-77 IKTMNSIS
+77 IKSMNSIS
-85 QESVSIITIELEAGS
+85 QESISIITIELEAGE
-100 DVDYSLQDAQRKINA
+100 DVDYSMQDAQRKINA
-115 ILGDLPEDADPP
+115 ILGDLPDDADPP

-135 DLPIMQLAVYSSL
+135 DLPIMQLAVYSDL
-148 NPSDFYDLIKNKI
+148 KPSEFYDLIKNKI
-161 QPSLAQINGV
+161 QPSLAQIKGV

-192 LDAYGISPIAV
+192 LDGYGISPISV

-213 FPTGRLKDTEGQ
+213 FPTGRLKDKEGQ

-248 DDESPIQLKEV
+248 LDESPIQLKEV
-259 AEVQDSYKDE
+259 AEVEDSYKDE

-293 VEVSEILEHE
+293 VEVSEVLEHE
-303 LQTLEQTYTAEGISF
+303 LHTLEQTYNAEGVSF

-426 DGVREIGATVVSI
+426 DGIREIGATVVSI
-439 TLVIV
+439 TLVII

-451 MTGGLISGILTQFS
+451 MTGGLIGGILAQFS
-465 ITVAAATLISLLVA
+465 ITVATATLISLLVA

-487 SRFSKLEHLDKKSFF
+487 SRFSKLEHLDKNSFF
-502 GKIVYGFEAGL
+502 GKIVYGFESGL
-513 DAFVDWLIGILR
+513 DSFVDWLVGILR
-525 WGFSHK
+525 WGFAHK
-531 IALLGFTFILFIS
+531 IALLGITFVLFIS
-544 SFFLVIKGFIGSE
+544 SFFLVIQGFIGSE

-629 VAPEFRSVTGPD
+629 VDPEHRTMTGPD
-641 YARSLENYLEE
+641 YARTLENYLEE
-652 HITGAEYT
+652 NITGAEYT

-680 GPDKDSIRVVSE
+680 GPDKDSIRIVSD

-762 LVKLNEFDRQ
+762 LVKLNEFDRK

-787 KLVKLEQ
+787 KLIKLEQ

-810 DRVSSVKITS
+810 DRVSSAKITS

-829 VGAELTAAIDQLEL
+829 VGAELTAAIDAMEL

-858 SEGFGSLGL
+858 SEGFGSLGI

-942 QLKEEGVEVK
+942 QLKAEGVEVK
-952 AALEKAVKIRFR
+952 VALEKAVKIRFR

-1018 LFDRFMVKIGKAEK
+1018 LFDRFMVKIGKGEK

>member
-28 SYTQLSYELLPKMET
+28 SYSQLSYELLPKMET
-43 NVVTISTVYPGAA
+43 NVVTISTIYPGAA

-77 IKTMNSIS
+77 IKSMNSIS
-85 QESVSIITIELEAGS
+85 QESVSIITIELEAGA
-100 DVDYSLQDAQRKINA
+100 DVDYSMQDAQRKINA

-135 DLPIMQLAVYSSL
+135 DLPIMQLAVYSNL
-148 NPSDFYDLIKNKI
+148 NPSEFYDLIKNKI
-161 QPSLAQINGV
+161 QPSLAQIKGV
-171 AQVNMLGGTEREI
+171 AQINMLGGTEREI

-192 LDAYGISPIAV
+192 LDGYGISPISV

-213 FPTGRLKDTEGQ
+213 FPTGRLKDNEGQ

-259 AEVQDSYKDE
+259 AEVEDSYKDE

-293 VEVSEILEHE
+293 VEVSEVLVHE
-303 LQTLEQTYTAEGISF
+303 LEVLEQTYTEEGVSF

-426 DGVREIGATVVSI
+426 DGIREIGSTVVSI
-439 TLVIV
+439 TLVII

-451 MTGGLISGILTQFS
+451 MTGGLIGGILAQFS
-465 ITVAAATLISLLVA
+465 ITVATATLISLLVA

-487 SRFSKLEHLDKKSFF
+487 SRFSKLEHLDKNSFF

-513 DAFVDWLIGILR
+513 DAFVDWLVGILR
-525 WGFSHK
+525 WGFAHK
-531 IALLGFTFILFIS
+531 IALLGITFVLFIS

-629 VAPEFRSVTGPD
+629 VDPEHRTMTGPD
-641 YARSLENYLEE
+641 YARTLENYLEE
-652 HITGAEYT
+652 NITGAEYT

-762 LVKLNEFDRQ
+762 LVKLNEFDRK

-780 TFLNRSG
+780 TFLNRNG

-820 QVAGVPSGT
+820 QVAGIPSGT
-829 VGAELTAAIDQLEL
+829 VGAELTAAIDAMDL

-858 SEGFGSLGL
+858 SEGFGSLGI

-875 IYLIMVALYDSYVYP
+875 IYLIMVALYDSYIYP

-942 QLKEEGVEVK
+942 QLKEAGVEVK
-952 AALEKAVKIRFR
+952 EALEKAVKIRFR

-1018 LFDRFMVKIGKAEK
+1018 LFDRFMAKIGRAEK

>member
-1 MQITKISIQRSTMVV
+1 MNITKISIQRSTMVV

-28 SYTQLSYELLPKMET
+28 SYTQLSYELLPKMEA

-77 IKTMNSIS
+77 IKSMNSIS
-85 QESVSIITIELEAGS
+85 QESISIITIEIEAGQNV
-100 DVDYSLQDAQRKINA
+100 DVSLQEAQRKINA

-135 DLPIMQLAVYSSL
+135 DLPIMQMAVYSDL
-148 NPSDFYDLIKNKI
+148 NPSQFYDLVKNKI
-161 QPSLAQINGV
+161 QPSLSKISGV

-192 LDAYGISPIAV
+192 LEAYGISPITV
-203 AQTINASNLD
+203 AQVINASNLD
-213 FPTGRLKDTEGQ
+213 FPTGRLKNEDSQ
-225 VLIRLAG
+225 ILIRLAG
-232 KFQNIQD
+232 KFSSVEQ
-239 IENLVIAYR
+239 IENLIIAYR
-248 DDESPIQLKEV
+248 DDQSPIQLKEV
-259 AEVQDSYKDE
+259 AEVQDDFKDE
-269 DILTRLNGKSAIGLT
+269 EILTRLNGKAAIGLT

-293 VEVSEILEHE
+293 VEVSEVIEHE
-303 LQTLEQTYTAEGISF
+303 LHLLETTYNAEGVSF
-318 QISQNTSEFT
+318 EISQNTSEFT
-328 LEAANHVI
+328 LEAANDVI
-336 TDLVIAIVL
+336 KDLGIAILL

-360 IIVMVAVPASIVA
+360 VIVMIAVPASIIA
-373 TFTVMFLAGF
+373 TFTVMYLAGF

-412 RHLEMGKTIAQASY
+412 RHLEMGKSIAQASY
-426 DGVREIGATVVSI
+426 DGIREIGSTVVSI

-451 MTGGLISGILTQFS
+451 MTGGLIAGIITQFS
-465 ITVAAATLISLLVA
+465 ITVATATMISLLVA

-487 SRFSKLEHLDKKSFF
+487 SRFSKLEHLSKDSFF
-502 GKIVYGFEAGL
+502 GKIIYGFESFL
-513 DAFVDWLIGILR
+513 DGFVDWLVSILR
-525 WGFSHK
+525 WGFAHK
-531 IALLGFTFILFIS
+531 LVLMGITFVLFVS
-544 SFFLVIKGFIGSE
+544 SFLLVGNGFIGSE
-557 FVSEGD
+557 FVSQGD
-563 RGEFLLR
+563 RGEFLIR

-604 TVGVASGQFT
+604 TVGVSSGQYT

-620 FTSEILVKL
+620 FTSEISVKL
-629 VAPEFRSVTGPD
+629 VGKENRSLSGPD
-641 YARSLENYLEE
+641 YARNVENYLEE
-652 HITGAEYT
+652 NITGAEYT
-660 GVPISIMGTANDAPI
+660 AVPISIMGTANDAPI

-680 GPDKDSIRVVSE
+680 GPDKDSIRVTSE
-692 KIEGILAGLK
+692 KIMGILADIR

-707 ESSLEDGNPEIR
+707 ESSLESGNPEIKI
-719 VEVDRYK
+719 EVDRDQ
-726 MNELGLSMDMVGGAL
+726 MNELNLSMDMVGGAL

-762 LVKLNEFDRQ
+762 MVKLNEFDRK
-772 SISDVQNL
+772 SISDVENL
-780 TFLNRSG
+780 AFVNRKG
-787 KLVKLEQ
+787 QQVKLAQ
-794 FATVN
+794 FAKVT

-820 QVAGVPSGT
+820 QVAGVPSGN
-829 VGAELTAAIDQLEL
+829 VGAELTAAIDQMTL

-867 ALLASIIL
+867 ALMASIIL

-890 LVVMFSLPMALI
+890 LVVMFSLPMALM

-942 QLKEEGVEVK
+942 QLKEAGVEVK
-952 AALEKAVKIRFR
+952 EALEKAVKIRFR
-964 PILMTTI
+964 PILMTTV
-971 AMVIGMMPIALAT
+971 AMVIGMLPIALAG
-984 GAGAEWKNSLAWVI
+984 GAGAEWKNGLAWVI

-1018 LFDRFMVKIGKAEK
+1018 LFDRLMFKLGKSEK
-1032 KQIELEDTNV
+1032 KHIELEDTDV
-1042 EEFESEAAAYV
+1042 EEFDSEAAAYV